1 MKGFNNLGNTCYL
14 NSGLQML
21 IQNIDLCN
29 IIIKYS
35 NQSLILNKLA
45 KIIIEYH
52 NGHSGSI
59 SPNDI
64 KQIIQERQLIFNG
77 FGQQDASEFIICLL
91 NLIDEEIKKINLNS
105 NEIDNLFGINMNVRI
120 KCKYNTCLQIFN
132 SKEKNNFLILDINDE
147 CKTLDDLYRTF
158 KSSDLL
164 IDDNQYFCENCK
176 MKRIASKRYQVINW
190 PNNLIII
197 LKRFKQNG
205 TFITKQ
211 NQHINIDLL
220 WRHGMSL
227 ISAVIHYGNLN
238 GGHYINISKI
248 SDKWY
253 SFNDS
258 NVSLI
263 QSENELNNILNFAYV
278 LNYKKVQ

>member
-1 MKGFNNLGNTCYL
+1 MKGFNNMGNTCYL

-35 NQSLILNKLA
+35 NQSLILNKLV
-45 KIIIEYH
+45 KIISEYH
-52 NGHSGSI
+52 NQNSGSI
-59 SPNDI
+59 SPIEI
-64 KQIIQERQLIFNG
+64 KQIIQERQMIFNG
-77 FGQQDASEFIICLL
+77 YGQQDASEFIICLL
-91 NLIDEEIKKINLNS
+91 NLIDEEIKKINSNS
-105 NEIDNLFGINMNVRI
+105 DEIDNLFGINMNVRI
-120 KCKYNTCLQIFN
+120 KCKYNKCLQISN
-132 SKEKNNFLILDINDE
+132 SKENNNFLILDINDDS
-147 CKTLDDLYRTF
+147 KTLDDLYRNF

-164 IDDNQYFCENCK
+164 TDDNQYFCENCK

-190 PNNLIII
+190 SNYLIII

-211 NQHINIDLL
+211 NHHINIDLL

-227 ISAVIHYGNLN
+227 ISAVIHYGNMN

-248 SDKWY
+248 SGKWY
-253 SFNDS
+253 LFND
-258 NVSLI
+258 NNISLI
-263 QSENELNNILNFAYV
+263 QSESELNNLLNFAYV